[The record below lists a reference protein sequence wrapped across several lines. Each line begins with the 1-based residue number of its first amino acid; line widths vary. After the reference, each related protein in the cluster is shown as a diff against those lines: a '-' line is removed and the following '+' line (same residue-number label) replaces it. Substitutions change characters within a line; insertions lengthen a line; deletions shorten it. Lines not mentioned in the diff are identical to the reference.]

1 MTDIQKRLNEF
12 LNVCAIPSM
21 TEFERICQLG
31 QGSGSKITANS
42 YPNTFQR
49 ISNAFPALNIDW
61 LKTGEGEMLKPA
73 VQTVNNNVGQNVY
86 GANGNGNNVK
96 VNCQTELSA
105 LIDIVNTHNVIVERM
120 QTLLDASQE
129 NLNKSLRQID
139 ELISLLK
146 SK

>member
-73 VQTVNNNVGQNVY
+73 VQTVSNNVGQNVY
-86 GANGNGNNVK
+86 GANGNGNNIK

>member
-1 MTDIQKRLNEF
+1 MTDVQKRLNEF

>member
-129 NLNKSLRQID
+129 NLNKSLQQID

>member
-105 LIDIVNTHNVIVERM
+105 LIDIANTHNVIVERM